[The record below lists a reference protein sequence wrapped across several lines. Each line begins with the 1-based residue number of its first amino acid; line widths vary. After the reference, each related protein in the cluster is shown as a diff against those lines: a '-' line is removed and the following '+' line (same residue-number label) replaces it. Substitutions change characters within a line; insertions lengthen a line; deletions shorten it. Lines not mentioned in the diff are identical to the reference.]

1 MALEER
7 VEEVGGVPAP
17 PPERAG
23 VELAL
28 AAGREELVE
37 RPLEAARAGAERL
50 TVVAVVVTTGLAGA
64 AAAGALAAGAG
75 VGLATSG
82 VTTGGSAGLA
92 TGAAGAGAGAPAGW
106 AAAVG

>member
-92 TGAAGAGAGAPAGW
+92 TGAAGAGAGAPAGL
-106 AAAVG
+106 AAEG